1 MELDKTIREWILW
14 VDVLIDIIKTNCTL
28 SLTLIDNL
36 LHLFVLLLER
46 FYVTVYHGQTF
57 FEIIDLII

>member
-1 MELDKTIREWILW
+1 MELYKAIREWVLW
-14 VDVLIDIIKTNCTL
+14 IDVLIDIIKTNCTL

-46 FYVTVYHGQTF
+46 FYVAVYHGQTL